1 MLTKFYD
8 AILPGGDESNHKRTL
23 KRTPPQKT
31 KKQNK
36 KNPAVTIALWPYTTQ
51 WLVIHT
57 PNLIIIEGSRD
68 QGLFDKQ
75 ETFGYLLLWFV
86 IY

>member
-8 AILPGGDESNHKRTL
+8 AILPGRDESNHK
-23 KRTPPQKT
+23 KNT
-31 KKQNK
+31 KKK
-36 KNPAVTIALWPYTTQ
+36 KKKKTVTIALWPYTTQ